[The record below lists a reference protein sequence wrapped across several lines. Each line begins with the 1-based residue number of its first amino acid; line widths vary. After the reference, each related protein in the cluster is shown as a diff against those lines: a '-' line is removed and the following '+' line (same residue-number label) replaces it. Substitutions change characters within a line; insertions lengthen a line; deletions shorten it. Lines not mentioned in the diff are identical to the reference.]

1 MPALFVVVHYRA
13 PWAVNVVPDHEEAT
27 PKLPQNIAIGA
38 RHNRWFTEMTNA
50 GWRYGFLLDP
60 DRKTHPDLM
69 PYSSLTPRQQ
79 SAVSAAFAAELPQSH
94 TP

>member
-1 MPALFVVVHYRA
+1 MSSVVFVAVHLLA
-13 PWAVNVVPDHEEAT
+13 PWAQNVVPEHEDRPTVHAAE
-27 PKLPQNIAIGA
+27 

-79 SAVSAAFAAELPQSH
+79 SAVSAAFAADLQQSH
-94 TP
+94 AP